1 MKNSVLTLTVLLTG
15 LFITSAL
22 RADTIYTSQSAF
34 NAAISVGSFST
45 NFTNFSGSISEP
57 LNLSGN
63 GYSTAITTGTGGLFC
78 TSGHLF
84 NNTGTNL
91 IFSFTLGEDVTAVG
105 GNFFDSDGGD
115 NNFTVTLNDGTL
127 DVVSSGTGFVGFTSL
142 NPITSLTITASIP
155 GANDITIGA
164 VPEPASYVLLALGTL
179 IVIVTYRHKRK
190 ESSALP

>member
-1 MKNSVLTLTVLLTG
+1 MKNSVLTLTVLLTS

-45 NFTNFSGSISEP
+45 NFTNFSGSISQP

-63 GYSTAITTGTGGLFC
+63 GYSTAITTETGGLVC
-78 TSGHLF
+78 ESGHLF
-84 NNTGTNL
+84 NTNGTSL
-91 IFSFTLGEDVTAVG
+91 IFSFTLGADVTAVG
-105 GNFFDSDGGD
+105 GNFFDGGMS
-115 NNFTVTLNDGTL
+115 NFTVTLNDGTL

-164 VPEPASYVLLALGTL
+164 VPEPASYVLLGLGTL
-179 IVIVTYRHKRK
+179 IVIVACRQKRK